1 MQSVRA
7 YCLLVPPVPRLL
19 LRFLSR
25 RAEEPAHWRRPRG
38 PPPRGAASASAARS
52 VRLPAGSAA
61 AGPGAPPHEAA
72 LPPGAGAGA
81 ARPASPSQI
90 RSSRCR
96 FTLCRSM
103 SRAGSRRSAPRRNGG
118 GTRRCSPPA
127 PAAKRKGRAA
137 APRPRSRGGLAAA
150 APLASASASGCRRRG
165 PAPRRGRPT
174 TPRGAA
180 ASEGPRPAARQRA
193 AGPSAPPAPP
203 RPGPPRPAGLSA
215 RAPRGRLARW
225 RVGVTEPARGVLRAG
240 SSSVLDRGS
249 RAVPARKRPKGG
261 RCA

>member
-1 MQSVRA
+1 
-7 YCLLVPPVPRLL
+7 
-19 LRFLSR
+19 
-25 RAEEPAHWRRPRG
+25 
-38 PPPRGAASASAARS
+38 
-52 VRLPAGSAA
+52 
-61 AGPGAPPHEAA
+61 
-72 LPPGAGAGA
+72 
-81 ARPASPSQI
+81 
-90 RSSRCR
+90 
-96 FTLCRSM
+96 M

-203 RPGPPRPAGLSA
+203 RPAPAPPAPPGSRPALPGAASLAGESVSQNRRVGSFGQA
-215 RAPRGRLARW
+215 APRYWTEGLVQYPRGNGRKEGGAREGL
-225 RVGVTEPARGVLRAG
+225 VDVASCPQIAVTRRGDEHGERDFNQSQATCLTTA
-240 SSSVLDRGS
+240 LQ
-249 RAVPARKRPKGG
+249 VPALISGQFQSLIYKFYILDCHYPLSIQRRSFSISRHSGVYRPMSDPP
-261 RCA
+261 

>member
-150 APLASASASGCRRRG
+150 APLASASGCR
-165 PAPRRGRPT
+165 RRGRPT

-240 SSSVLDRGS
+240 SSSVLDRGA